1 MKNVLAVLLAV
12 FAVAVKADNSE
23 SLQGLQAET
32 TPTPSSIEIFCDFRC
47 PFCARLFNT
56 LLPFAKSENRELTYR
71 FRHYPFHRGSQE
83 LALYFEAARTQTDVD
98 EHALIE
104 SLYRFQRNISP
115 ADLPASEAA
124 LTTLHGLNGARLK
137 RDLRARDV
145 SLAVKRDE
153 QAAVA
158 MKVDYT
164 PSVFIDGQL
173 LIGSPEQIAIAVLR
187 ASPLASAP
195 KLPPDDDD
203 CNVCRK

>member
-1 MKNVLAVLLAV
+1 MRIVLALLLAV
-12 FAVAVKADNSE
+12 FVVAAKADNSE
-23 SLQGLQAET
+23 SSQGLQAERT
-32 TPTPSSIEIFCDFRC
+32 LAASNIEIFCDFRC
-47 PFCARLFNT
+47 PFCARLFNI
-56 LLPFAKSENRELTYR
+56 LLPFAKSENRELTFR
-71 FRHYPFHRGSQE
+71 FRHYPFHQGSQE
-83 LALYFEAARTQTDVD
+83 LALYFEAARTQANVD

-124 LTTLHGLNGARLK
+124 LAILHGLNEARLK

-164 PSVFIDGQL
+164 PSVFLNGKL

-195 KLPPDDDD
+195 ELPPDDDN